1 LCCPYHNKRKKQI
14 TMITVEKP
22 ANETKR
28 IEALNRYNIL
38 DTPPDG
44 SFDRITKLAATI
56 FDVPIAIISLVD
68 TERIWFKSAHGLTVN
83 QIDRVPGLCAS
94 AILSSDVYVI
104 GDACKDPRS
113 LANPLVA
120 GEFGLRFYAAAPL
133 QTEDQCN
140 LGTLCIIDKT
150 PRSLT
155 EKEQK
160 ILKEL
165 ADVVMDEMELR
176 LSLRNTV
183 ANVKKLTSDIGYHL
197 DDTMKQ
203 VETMGGDEPK
213 EKMLEYLDASKTFL
227 KHVENQLNIM

>member
-1 LCCPYHNKRKKQI
+1 
-14 TMITVEKP
+14 MITLQKP
-22 ANETKR
+22 ANEEKR
-28 IEALNRYNIL
+28 LEALKRYNIL

-44 SFDRITKLAATI
+44 SFDRITKLASTI
-56 FDVPIAIISLVD
+56 FEVPIAIISLVD
-68 TERIWFKSAHGLTVN
+68 TERIWFKSAHGLTIN
-83 QIDRVPGLCAS
+83 QIGRDPGLCAS
-94 AILSSDVYVI
+94 AILSGDVYVI
-104 GDACKDPRS
+104 SDADKDPRS

-133 QTEDQCN
+133 QTEDQFN

-150 PRSLT
+150 PRNLT

-183 ANVKKLTSDIGYHL
+183 ANVKKLTLDIGYHL

-203 VETMGGDEPK
+203 VEKTGAEDQK
-213 EKMLEYLDASKTFL
+213 AKMLEYLDASKAFL
-227 KHVENQLNIM
+227 KHVENQMNSL

>member
-1 LCCPYHNKRKKQI
+1 
-14 TMITVEKP
+14 
-22 ANETKR
+22 
-28 IEALNRYNIL
+28 
-38 DTPPDG
+38 
-44 SFDRITKLAATI
+44 
-56 FDVPIAIISLVD
+56 
-68 TERIWFKSAHGLTVN
+68 
-83 QIDRVPGLCAS
+83 
-94 AILSSDVYVI
+94 VYVI

-203 VETMGGDEPK
+203 VETLRGDEQK
-213 EKMLEYLDASKTFL
+213 EKMLDYLDASKTFL
-227 KHVENQLNIM
+227 KHVENKLNIM

>member
-1 LCCPYHNKRKKQI
+1 MTILQ
-14 TMITVEKP
+14 KP
-22 ANETKR
+22 ANEEKR
-28 IEALNRYNIL
+28 IEALRRYNIL
-38 DTPPDG
+38 DTPRDG

-56 FDVPIAIISLVD
+56 FGVPIAIISLVD

-104 GDACKDPRS
+104 GDAGKDPRS

-150 PRSLT
+150 PRTLT

-160 ILKEL
+160 ILKEM

-183 ANVKKLTSDIGYHL
+183 ANVKKLTLDIGYHL
-197 DDTMKQ
+197 EDTMRQ
-203 VETMGGDEPK
+203 VEKTGGNEHK
-213 EKMLEYLDASKTFL
+213 EKMLDYLDASKTFL
-227 KHVENQLNIM
+227 KHVENQLNLM

>member
-1 LCCPYHNKRKKQI
+1 
-14 TMITVEKP
+14 MITVEKP

-44 SFDRITKLAATI
+44 SFDRITKLVATI
-56 FDVPIAIISLVD
+56 FEVPIAIISLVD

-203 VETMGGDEPK
+203 VETMGGNEPK

>member
-1 LCCPYHNKRKKQI
+1 MTTLEMPL
-14 TMITVEKP
+14 
-22 ANETKR
+22 NEEKR
-28 IEALNRYNIL
+28 IEALKRFDIL

-44 SFDRITKLAATI
+44 SFDHITRLASTI
-56 FDVPIAIISLVD
+56 FNVSIAIISLVD

-104 GDACKDPRS
+104 GDAGKDPRS

-150 PRSLT
+150 PRTLT

-176 LSLRNTV
+176 LS
-183 ANVKKLTSDIGYHL
+183 
-197 DDTMKQ
+197 
-203 VETMGGDEPK
+203 
-213 EKMLEYLDASKTFL
+213 
-227 KHVENQLNIM
+227 

>member
-1 LCCPYHNKRKKQI
+1 MATSTI
-14 TMITVEKP
+14 P
-22 ANETKR
+22 ADENTR
-28 IEALNRYNIL
+28 IEALKRYDIL

-44 SFDRITKLAATI
+44 TFDRITKLASTI

-68 TERIWFKSAHGLTVN
+68 TDRIWFKSAHGLSIN

-94 AILSSDVYVI
+94 AILSSEVYVI

-150 PRSLT
+150 PRTLT
-155 EKEQK
+155 GKEQK

-165 ADVVMDEMELR
+165 GDVVMDEMELR
-176 LSLRNTV
+176 LSLRKAVT
-183 ANVKKLTSDIGYHL
+183 NVKRLTSDIGYHL
-197 DDTMKQ
+197 DDTIKGIENLSTEEQ
-203 VETMGGDEPK
+203 K
-213 EKMLEYLDASKTFL
+213 EKILDYLDASKAFL
-227 KHVENQLNIM
+227 NNVENQMALI

>member
-1 LCCPYHNKRKKQI
+1 
-14 TMITVEKP
+14 MITVEKP
-22 ANETKR
+22 SNETKR

-56 FDVPIAIISLVD
+56 FEVPIAIISLVD

-203 VETMGGDEPK
+203 VKTMGDDEPK
-213 EKMLEYLDASKTFL
+213 EKMLDYLDASKTFL
-227 KHVENQLNIM
+227 KHVENKLNMM